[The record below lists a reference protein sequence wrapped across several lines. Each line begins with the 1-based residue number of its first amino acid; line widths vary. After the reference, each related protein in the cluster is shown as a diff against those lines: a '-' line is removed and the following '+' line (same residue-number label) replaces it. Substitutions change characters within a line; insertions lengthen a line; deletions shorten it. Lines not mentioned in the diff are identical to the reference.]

1 MNEWKT
7 VRLGD
12 VCEIARGGSPRP
24 INEYI
29 TTDENG
35 INWIKI
41 GDTSSD
47 SKYIERTE
55 QKIKPEGMKKSRYV
69 HSGDFILSNSMSFG
83 RPYILKIDGCIHD
96 GWLVLQNI
104 QNDIDKD
111 YLYFVLSSPSAYHQF
126 ERMAVGGVVNNLN
139 SDKVKELIFPLPPL
153 EKQKQIAKILDKCN
167 ILIIKHKQM
176 VEKYDALIKSR
187 FIEMFGDPV
196 KNTKGWKTESLQQV
210 APAKPAKNNLNDKVW
225 LLNLDMVE
233 SQTGKVIDYL
243 YVNISDTGNSTYQF
257 DEGNVLYSKLRPY
270 LNKVVIPEQ
279 SGICTS
285 ELVPLRPTEKLNR
298 YFLANLLRTDFFV
311 NFINEKV
318 AGAKMPRVLMDTFR
332 AFDCIL
338 PPIELQNDFAAFVQ
352 QIGKSKFAVQK
363 SLEKAETL
371 YKSLMQEY
379 FG

>member
-1 MNEWKT
+1 MKDWKT

-12 VCEIARGGSPRP
+12 ICEIL
-24 INEYI
+24 
-29 TTDENG
+29 NG
-35 INWIKI
+35 YAF
-41 GDTSSD
+41 D
-47 SKYIERTE
+47 SKLFNSNNNGTPLVRIRDVVRGFSETYTTELADDKFLVRKGDLLIGMDGEFNCSPWNSEPSYLNQRVCKLCFIADSYDKKYVFYSLHKKLKEIEDKTAFVTVKHISSKQISDIAIINRPLNE
-55 QKIKPEGMKKSRYV
+55 QRHIA
-69 HSGDFILSNSMSFG
+69 
-83 RPYILKIDGCIHD
+83 
-96 GWLVLQNI
+96 
-104 QNDIDKD
+104 
-111 YLYFVLSSPSAYHQF
+111 FVL
-126 ERMAVGGVVNNLN
+126 E
-139 SDKVKELIFPLPPL
+139 KCTELITKYKRML
-153 EKQKQIAKILDKCN
+153 
-167 ILIIKHKQM
+167 
-176 VEKYDALIKSR
+176 EKYDALIKSR

-196 KNTKGWKTESLQQV
+196 KNIKGWKTESLQQV

-279 SGICTS
+279 PGICTS

-318 AGAKMPRVLMDTFR
+318 AGAKMPRVSMDTFR

-352 QIGKSKFAVQK
+352 QIDKSKF
-363 SLEKAETL
+363 E
-371 YKSLMQEY
+371 YKTKEIAA
-379 FG
+379 

>member
-1 MNEWKT
+1 
-7 VRLGD
+7 
-12 VCEIARGGSPRP
+12 
-24 INEYI
+24 
-29 TTDENG
+29 
-35 INWIKI
+35 
-41 GDTSSD
+41 
-47 SKYIERTE
+47 
-55 QKIKPEGMKKSRYV
+55 
-69 HSGDFILSNSMSFG
+69 
-83 RPYILKIDGCIHD
+83 
-96 GWLVLQNI
+96 
-104 QNDIDKD
+104 
-111 YLYFVLSSPSAYHQF
+111 
-126 ERMAVGGVVNNLN
+126 
-139 SDKVKELIFPLPPL
+139 
-153 EKQKQIAKILDKCN
+153 
-167 ILIIKHKQM
+167 
-176 VEKYDALIKSR
+176 
-187 FIEMFGDPV
+187 MFGDPV
-196 KNTKGWKTESLQQV
+196 TNEKGWKTESLQQV
-210 APAKPAKNNLNDKVW
+210 APAKSAKNNLNDKVW

-318 AGAKMPRVLMDTFR
+318 AGAKMPRVSMDTFR
-332 AFDCIL
+332 AFACIL

-352 QIGKSKFAVQK
+352 QIDKSKFAVQK

>member
-1 MNEWKT
+1 MKNNWDK

-12 VCEIARGGSPRP
+12 IVKTSSGGTPSKSH
-24 INEYI
+24 NEYYKDGNIPWILSGDISQGLIYSANNYI
-29 TTDENG
+29 TQLGLENSSAKFFPKKTVLVAMYGATVGQVGILEIEATTNQAICGIYPNEKIDE
-35 INWIKI
+35 
-41 GDTSSD
+41 
-47 SKYIERTE
+47 KYLLFYF
-55 QKIKPEGMKKSRYV
+55 KSRK
-69 HSGDFILSNSMSFG
+69 SFLLTLANG
-83 RPYILKIDGCIHD
+83 GAQP
-96 GWLVLQNI
+96 NI
-104 QNDIDKD
+104 SQEII
-111 YLYFVLSSPSAYHQF
+111 
-126 ERMAVGGVVNNLN
+126 RNL
-139 SDKVKELIFPLPPL
+139 IIPLPPIEVQRNIAKLL
-153 EKQKQIAKILDKCN
+153 EKSTKIISEYEKILN
-167 ILIIKHKQM
+167 
-176 VEKYDALIKSR
+176 KYDALIKSR

-210 APAKPAKNNLNDKVW
+210 APAKPAKNNLTDKVW

-243 YVNISDTGNSTYQF
+243 YVNILDTGNSTYQF

-279 SGICTS
+279 PGICTS

-318 AGAKMPRVLMDTFR
+318 AGAKMPRVSMDTFR

-352 QIGKSKFAVQK
+352 QIDKSKFEIWRNLELCVIIIQK
-363 SLEKAETL
+363 VFLL
-371 YKSLMQEY
+371 
-379 FG
+379 

>member
-1 MNEWKT
+1 
-7 VRLGD
+7 
-12 VCEIARGGSPRP
+12 
-24 INEYI
+24 
-29 TTDENG
+29 
-35 INWIKI
+35 
-41 GDTSSD
+41 
-47 SKYIERTE
+47 
-55 QKIKPEGMKKSRYV
+55 
-69 HSGDFILSNSMSFG
+69 
-83 RPYILKIDGCIHD
+83 
-96 GWLVLQNI
+96 
-104 QNDIDKD
+104 
-111 YLYFVLSSPSAYHQF
+111 
-126 ERMAVGGVVNNLN
+126 
-139 SDKVKELIFPLPPL
+139 
-153 EKQKQIAKILDKCN
+153 
-167 ILIIKHKQM
+167 
-176 VEKYDALIKSR
+176 
-187 FIEMFGDPV
+187 MFGDPV

-352 QIGKSKFAVQK
+352 QIGKSKFEMAIY
-363 SLEKAETL
+363 EKL
-371 YKSLMQEY
+371 WYNY
-379 FG
+379 